1 MSIFPNVPNVPG
13 VPPLLRNPNLGSAAI
28 SLLVNQAIRFLVAPF
43 SAQWGIYR
51 DGLPV
56 VIADSVVS
64 FGYKQDWTIADYP
77 VEEGAFESYDK
88 VETPFGIRVRF
99 ASGGSTA
106 NRQEL
111 INSIEAI
118 AGDLELYDVVT
129 PEQVYTSVNIT
140 HYDYHRDAK
149 SGVGL
154 LLLDVWLIEVRV
166 TAQAS
171 FANTKSPTA
180 AGTTNGGT
188 VNPTSATPTQQSLAP
203 EVE

>member
-1 MSIFPNVPNVPG
+1 MPIFPNVPNVPG
-13 VPPLLRNPNLGSAAI
+13 VPPLLRNPNLASAAL

-43 SAQWGIYR
+43 SAQWGIYL
-51 DGLPV
+51 GGAPV
-56 VIADSVVS
+56 VLADSVVS
-64 FGYKQDWTIADYP
+64 FGYKQDWTVADYP

-88 VETPFGIRVRF
+88 VETPFGVRVRF

-111 INSIEAI
+111 LDSIAAI
-118 AGDLELYDVVT
+118 ADDLNLYDVVT
-129 PEQVYTSVNIT
+129 PEAVYTSCNIT
-140 HYDYHRDAK
+140 HYDYHRDSK

-154 LLLDVWLIEVRV
+154 LIVDVWLIEVRV
-166 TAQAS
+166 TASAS

-180 AGTTNGGT
+180 AGTTNGGV
-188 VNPTSATPTQQSLAP
+188 VNPTTPTMTQQSKAP

>member
-1 MSIFPNVPNVPG
+1 MPIFPNVPNVPG
-13 VPPLLRNPNLGSAAI
+13 VPPLLRNPNLASAAL

-43 SAQWGIYR
+43 SAQWGIYL
-51 DGLPV
+51 GGAPV
-56 VIADSVVS
+56 VLADSVVS
-64 FGYKQDWTIADYP
+64 FGYKQDWTVADYP

-88 VETPFGIRVRF
+88 VETPFGVRVRF

-106 NRQEL
+106 NRQAL
-111 INSIEAI
+111 LDSIAAI
-118 AGDLELYDVVT
+118 ADDLNLYDVVT
-129 PEQVYTSVNIT
+129 PEAVYTSCNIT

-154 LLLDVWLIEVRV
+154 MIVDVWLVEVRV
-166 TAQAS
+166 TATAA

-180 AGTTNGGT
+180 AGTTNGGS
-188 VNPTSATPTQQSLAP
+188 VNTTTPTMTQQSLAP